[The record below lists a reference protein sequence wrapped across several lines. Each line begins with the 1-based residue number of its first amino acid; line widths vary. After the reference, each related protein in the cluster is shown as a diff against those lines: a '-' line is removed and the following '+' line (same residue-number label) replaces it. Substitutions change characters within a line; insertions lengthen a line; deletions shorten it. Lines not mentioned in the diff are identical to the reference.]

1 MFRFYHP
8 VCGHDAK
15 TYTNSCKAKW
25 AGTEV
30 KCHGICPCSSASA
43 GTSAGIGRQVIGV
56 ATGGA
61 GGDSGYCKRKNNLA
75 LNIAATGRC
84 QDPKASEGHVIVEGC
99 IKSTCKDGQWDRRP
113 TM

>member
-43 GTSAGIGRQVIGV
+43 GSSAGRQVIGV

-61 GGDSGYCKRKNNLA
+61 GAGDIGYFRAKNNLA

-84 QDPKASEGHVIVEGC
+84 QDPKGAEGSVIVEGC
-99 IKSTCKDGQWDRRP
+99 IKSTCTDGRWEKKP

>member
-15 TYTNSCKAKW
+15 TYSNSCKAKW

-30 KCHGICPCSSASA
+30 KCYGICPCSSASA
-43 GTSAGIGRQVIGV
+43 GTSAGRRVIGV

-61 GGDSGYCKRKNNLA
+61 GGDRGYFRAKNNRA
-75 LNIAATGRC
+75 EN
-84 QDPKASEGHVIVEGC
+84 D
-99 IKSTCKDGQWDRRP
+99 
-113 TM
+113 

>member
-15 TYTNSCKAKW
+15 TYINSCKAKW

-30 KCHGICPCSSASA
+30 KCYGICPCSSAQSSP
-43 GTSAGIGRQVIGV
+43 GTRVIGV

-61 GGDSGYCKRKNNLA
+61 GGDSGFFSSQN
-75 LNIAATGRC
+75 
-84 QDPKASEGHVIVEGC
+84 
-99 IKSTCKDGQWDRRP
+99 
-113 TM
+113 